1 MSVARLEI
9 STGVALVG
17 AGVFTIHDVYTK
29 HAGNLHDVRTSTPNN
44 VDAAQRLIDADFL
57 AGGLTLL
64 AGGTLAIATGKVY
77 PLVLAFIAFSIV
89 AVYYHMA
96 LVAPGGQEGNGDTH
110 NDYDDDGE

>member
-1 MSVARLEI
+1 MARLEI

-29 HAGNLHDVRTSTPNN
+29 HAGNLHDVRTSAPNN
-44 VDAAQRLIDADFL
+44 LDAAQRLIDADFL

-64 AGGTLAIATGKVY
+64 AGGTLAIATGKAY
-77 PLVLAFIAFSIV
+77 PLLLALLAFSIV

-96 LVAPGGQEGNGDTH
+96 LVAPSGQKGTVTQH
-110 NDYDDDGE
+110 DYDDDGE